1 MRLAAAIAFVLAT
14 VLGAMQGRA
23 LIRAALVIDDAGDQ
37 NAHVLPN
44 PINDA
49 RDIAELKMVIAADR
63 EATAPLSAAEERVL
77 MPKDS
82 FKECAQCPEMVVV
95 PAGSFT
101 MGSPDSEEGRIEEE
115 GPQHRVTFGK
125 AFGVGKFDGDVRGV
139 GRMRRGWRLQ
149 RLHALG

>member
-49 RDIAELKMVIAADR
+49 RDIAEFKTEGQLQGMRSMPRDR
-63 EATAPLSAAEERVL
+63 GG
-77 MPKDS
+77 
-82 FKECAQCPEMVVV
+82 
-95 PAGSFT
+95 AG
-101 MGSPDSEEGRIEEE
+101 G
-115 GPQHRVTFGK
+115 Q
-125 AFGVGKFDGDVRGV
+125 
-139 GRMRRGWRLQ
+139 
-149 RLHALG
+149 LHHGLAG

>member
-49 RDIAELKMVIAADR
+49 RDIAELKMVIAADQD
-63 EATAPLSAAEERVL
+63 ATMPLSAAEERVL
-77 MPKDS
+77 KPKDS
-82 FKECAQCPEMVVV
+82 FKECAQCPEMAVV

-101 MGSPDSEEGRIEEE
+101 MGSPDSEESS
-115 GPQHRVTFGK
+115 
-125 AFGVGKFDGDVRGV
+125 
-139 GRMRRGWRLQ
+139 
-149 RLHALG
+149 